1 MVVTLESLAPIGPNC
16 GFAASPEVGPGASV
30 GTLKT
35 RYPHIQALSQYK
47 EQGMHSRAAT

>member
-1 MVVTLESLAPIGPNC
+1 MVVTPESLAPIGPTC

-35 RYPHIQALSQYK
+35 RYPRIQALSQYK